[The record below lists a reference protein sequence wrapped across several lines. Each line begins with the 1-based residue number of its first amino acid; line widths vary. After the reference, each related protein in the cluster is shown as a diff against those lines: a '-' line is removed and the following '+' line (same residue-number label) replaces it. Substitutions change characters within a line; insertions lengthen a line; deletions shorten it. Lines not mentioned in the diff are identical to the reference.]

1 MYIVRYSS
9 KSQHVLK
16 EITYLKIKIKYQFEK
31 ISIFLMSIKKMRILN
46 DFKTLVRI
54 NKPII
59 IFFFKSP
66 TVISI

>member
-9 KSQHVLK
+9 KSQNVLK

-31 ISIFLMSIKKMRILN
+31 ISIFLMSIKNMRILN

-54 NKPII
+54 NKSI
-59 IFFFKSP
+59 IFFFKTP